1 MKKGSIGHWAFI
13 AGVLIAV
20 LAAVAGLMNIALD
33 AGTVAML
40 LVVLGVIVGFL
51 NISQKEMTGFLVAA
65 IALILSSAANLGSL
79 PVIGGFATDAVSNI
93 ATFVAPAAV
102 IVALKAV
109 IDLGKK

>member
-1 MKKGSIGHWAFI
+1 MKSSIGHWAFI

-20 LAAVAGLMNIALD
+20 LAAVAGLLGIMLD

-40 LVVLGVIVGFL
+40 LLILGVIVGFL
-51 NISQKEMTGFLVAA
+51 NITEKEMTGFLVAA
-65 IALILSSAANLGSL
+65 VALILSGAANLGAL
-79 PVIGGFATDAVSNI
+79 PVVGPLIGPIVSNI
-93 ATFVAPAAV
+93 AAFVAPAAV